1 MAQRAKGSRQSATKN
16 GPDSTKTS
24 VGTLRERARNWVL
37 TRGSPRLMM
46 SMMLAATVGAG
57 FLASVSM
64 HRVGVHHPMLRYPL
78 AVLVAWGMF
87 LALVGIWVWW
97 QRRQYDPSARSD
109 GASWFSGRSSSSKS
123 GSSWDLPSGSGSGG
137 GSGSGSGG
145 GSGGG
150 VFGRGGGGFGGGGA
164 SGSFADAPGVPFEGL
179 AAAPPGD
186 IGPVLPAIGDGGGDA
201 GSSLPMLDFGGS
213 GGGSGGGGGGGGGK
227 GGGFDFDLGDGDA
240 GAFIVLLVAAAVAAL
255 VVFGLAFYFVY
266 SAPTFFAELLIDGG
280 VGTWLY
286 RRIGARDHA
295 NWLATAARG
304 SGRFVAAALL
314 MFGGLGWLVDYLA
327 PGAATIGE
335 ALTRL
340 H

>member
-137 GSGSGSGG
+137 GSGGG
-145 GSGGG
+145 RDNY
-150 VFGRGGGGFGGGGA
+150 GRRPEHG
-164 SGSFADAPGVPFEGL
+164 
-179 AAAPPGD
+179 
-186 IGPVLPAIGDGGGDA
+186 
-201 GSSLPMLDFGGS
+201 
-213 GGGSGGGGGGGGGK
+213 
-227 GGGFDFDLGDGDA
+227 
-240 GAFIVLLVAAAVAAL
+240 
-255 VVFGLAFYFVY
+255 
-266 SAPTFFAELLIDGG
+266 
-280 VGTWLY
+280 
-286 RRIGARDHA
+286 
-295 NWLATAARG
+295 AARG
-304 SGRFVAAALL
+304 QQSEREQYGGAPLHRRALAIFPLRCDRGEPYSGPSDIRVHLRCGRADANDERVIVRRA
-314 MFGGLGWLVDYLA
+314 GGVEEGHGVS
-327 PGAATIGE
+327 P
-335 ALTRL
+335 
-340 H
+340 